1 MNILFLTN
9 LIPYPLDNGGKIKTF
24 NMLKMLSSMNNI
36 DLFSFY
42 EEEKDKENIKPL
54 EDLCNNIAV
63 VKKPLTTSKN
73 MSYMKK
79 VAVKTIFSPL
89 PMVAYKFKDEEMYTL
104 LEESIKRNKYDLIYI
119 DHLQLAVYESLFK
132 KYDLTFYLDQHN
144 CESQIIKRQVDK
156 EQSFAKKLFLS
167 YEYLKLKRFEETMLK
182 KAEKVVVLS
191 QEDKEVM
198 TKNIAINMDKFV
210 IIPIPVES
218 DYKKDVKSN
227 IKEEIK
233 LIFLGTL
240 SWYPNSQGLGWFLD
254 KVIPLLEE
262 NSVKYSFYIVGKDP
276 GKDIMS
282 KCVNNPKIVVTGYV
296 DDINEYIE
304 KCDVM
309 VVPIFIG
316 SGMRVKILEALAKAI
331 PVISTEVGAEGIDVK
346 NQESILISNNEQEF
360 YENILKLK
368 NEELYKL
375 LQQNGLQ
382 LFQEK
387 YSYQAIENLIREKL
401 FKDK

>member
-79 VAVKTIFSPL
+79 MAIKTIFTPL

-104 LEESIKRNKYDLIYI
+104 LEESIKKNKYDLVYI
-119 DHLQLAVYESLFK
+119 DHLQLAVYESLFQ
-132 KYDLTFYLDQHN
+132 KYNLTFYLDQHN

-156 EQSFAKKLFLS
+156 EQNFAKKVFLS
-167 YEYLKLKRFEETMLK
+167 YEYFKLKKFEETMLK

-198 TKNIAINMDKFV
+198 TKNVNVNMDKFV
-210 IIPIPVES
+210 VIPIPVES
-218 DYKKDVKSN
+218 NYKKDIKCN

-240 SWYPNSQGLGWFLD
+240 SWYPNSQGLEWFLD

-262 NSVKYSFYIVGKDP
+262 KGVKYSFYIVGKDP
-276 GKDIMS
+276 GKEIIS
-282 KCVNNPKIVVTGYV
+282 KCANNSKIVVTGYV

-331 PVISTEVGAEGIDVK
+331 PVISTEVGAEGIEVK
-346 NQESILISNNEQEF
+346 NEESILISNNEQEF
-360 YENILKLK
+360 CENILKLK
-368 NEELYKL
+368 NEQLYKL
-375 LQQNGLQ
+375 LQQNGLR